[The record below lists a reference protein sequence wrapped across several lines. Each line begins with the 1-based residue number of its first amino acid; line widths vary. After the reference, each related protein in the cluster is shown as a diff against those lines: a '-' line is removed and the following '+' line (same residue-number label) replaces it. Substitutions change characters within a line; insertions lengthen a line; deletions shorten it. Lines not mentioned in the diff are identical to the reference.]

1 MSDVKRSK
9 ITDSEIT
16 NKRQISKR
24 GRQRDVIYP
33 ILSECASL
41 VKDEY
46 WRQFYDDLAVGKPT
60 KGIWI
65 SNGVVQ
71 TSNRRN
77 GFSYNITD
85 KAPEVIIAELH
96 HLLIAHTSI
105 CSRKDM
111 IKQKQFMKEIEEEL
125 EEYDRGKWTSIK
137 RKHMRTML
145 LVDYAINLG
154 KRYKLSWPAIIG
166 AYNVITNAFES
177 KTHNSKD
184 VSYENGEIVDID
196 DIELDTDKGVIVN
209 IRKDDIPDSCPDDEP
224 KHAVILQSLFEPYL
238 AAWIKTIK

>member
-1 MSDVKRSK
+1 MLNMSDSNKSKVTKRAPV
-9 ITDSEIT
+9 
-16 NKRQISKR
+16 SKR

-33 ILSECASL
+33 ILSECASI

-46 WRQFYDDLAVGKPT
+46 WRQFYQDLAAGKST

-77 GFSYNITD
+77 GFNYNITD
-85 KAPEVIIAELH
+85 KAPQVIIAELH
-96 HLLIAHTSI
+96 HLLITHTSI

-111 IKQKQFMKEIEEEL
+111 VKRKQFIKEIEEEL

-137 RKHMRTML
+137 RKHIRTML
-145 LVDYAINLG
+145 LVDYVINFG
-154 KRYKLSWPAIIG
+154 KKHKLSWPAIMQ

-177 KTHNSKD
+177 KTHISKD
-184 VSYENGEIVDID
+184 VVYKNGKVLDID
-196 DIELDTDKGVIVN
+196 DIVLSEDGLYIVN
-209 IRKDDIPDSCPDDEP
+209 VRSDQIPESSKEEDP
-224 KHAVILQSLFEPYL
+224 KKAILLQSLFEPYI
-238 AAWIKTIK
+238 AAWIKANKY